1 MLQSV
6 PISFMLYILP
16 SDPLDQRFWNT
27 RNFIPHGMLA
37 MSVDIFDRH
46 DREERGQYATGI

>member
-37 MSVDIFDRH
+37 MSVDIFDCH
-46 DREERGQYATGI
+46 DREERGQHATDI